1 MSGLNELM
9 EFIIS
14 PAFVSTGLIFAT
26 SVAIGLGSGWV
37 IGHKYSRRALN
48 DTKDILD
55 ECRTILEEDIKPPP
69 IEAIFLIKEAQ
80 IGLEKMDEWNP
91 APRQKKT
98 ETTQTPV
105 DETPQAN

>member
-26 SVAIGLGSGWV
+26 SVAIGMGSGWLL
-37 IGHKYSRRALN
+37 GHKYSRRALN

-91 APRQKKT
+91 EPRKKR
-98 ETTQTPV
+98 EKTTQTPV
-105 DETPQAN
+105 NETPQAN